1 MLTSTDNELLTKVG
15 PGTPMGA
22 LLRQF
27 WTPFLP
33 SRDLLETDGVIKR
46 VRLLG
51 EDLVAFR
58 DSNGEVGL
66 VAENCPHRGASLF
79 FGRNEFC
86 GLACNYHGWKFD
98 ITGACIDMPN
108 EPAESNFK
116 DKVRVTAYPVR
127 DVNRMLWTYMG
138 PRETPP
144 PFPQFEVN
152 TLPIDQVQEPHVMT
166 EECNW
171 VQGLE
176 GDLDSSHVFF
186 VHGRISPDGPAAD
199 GLMRLPYGRD
209 LAPTLDVVPTPYGAV
224 YSAKRINNDKGE
236 RWHRITQFIF
246 PYFTMI
252 AASLANT
259 VMARAWV
266 PIDDD
271 YHMLISM
278 RGKLNGSVTEEE
290 QTRALSTFDKA
301 GGYAQETPDPRTRY
315 YTAANRHNDYF
326 IDYDVQKNINKS
338 GVPPLGNLQDRAM
351 TETMGR
357 IYDRRK
363 EHLGT
368 SDRMIILA
376 RQQLMKLAR
385 DYQEDGTVPDLV
397 DDAKLYRIRSASA
410 LLQEG
415 EDWQS
420 ATEQARD
427 ADAGVPISWIT
438 LFD

>member
-1 MLTSTDNELLTKVG
+1 MLTTEENELLTKVG

-33 SRDLLETDGVIKR
+33 SRDLLEADGIIKR

-176 GDLDSSHVFF
+176 GDLDTSHVYFI
-186 VHGRISPDGPAAD
+186 HGRIGPDVPAAPGSIRGVWTND
-199 GLMRLPYGRD
+199 R
-209 LAPTLDVVPTPYGAV
+209 APGLDVVTTPYGAV
-224 YSAKRINNDKGE
+224 YSGIRRINDKGDIH
-236 RWHRITQFIF
+236 HRINQYIYPF
-246 PYFTMI
+246 FTMI
-252 AASLANT
+252 TIDST
-259 VMARAWV
+259 VGLRAWV

-271 YHMLISM
+271 YHMLINMS
-278 RGKLNGSVTEEE
+278 GKANEKASPQMDVRMMDGFAS
-290 QTRALSTFDKA
+290 A
-301 GGYAQETPDPRTRY
+301 GGYIPETSDPRTRY
-315 YTAANRHNDYF
+315 FSYANKGNDYL
-326 IDYDVQKNINKS
+326 IDYEVQKNHNMS
-338 GVPPLGNLQDRAM
+338 GVPFLMNLQDRAM
-351 TETMGR
+351 TETMGKT
-357 IYDRRK
+357 YDRRK

-368 SDRMIILA
+368 SDRMIIHV
-376 RQQLMKLAR
+376 RKQLLSASR
-385 DYQEDGTVPDLV
+385 AFQEDGSLPESV
-397 DDAKLYRIRSASA
+397 DDPELVRVRPVGIHLKD
-410 LLQEG
+410 G
-415 EDWQS
+415 EDWVE
-420 ATEQARD
+420 TTKVMRD
-427 ADAGVPISWIT
+427 VDGGLPVEHVPF
-438 LFD
+438 FD